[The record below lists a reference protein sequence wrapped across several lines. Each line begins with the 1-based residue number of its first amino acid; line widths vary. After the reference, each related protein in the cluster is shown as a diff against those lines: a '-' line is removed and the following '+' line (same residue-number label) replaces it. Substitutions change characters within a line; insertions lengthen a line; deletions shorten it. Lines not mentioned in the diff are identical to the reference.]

1 MPVACLGSITLDC
14 SDPQRLAEFWRN
26 MLGGEI
32 TYNTEK
38 FATVSTGGGQITAIR
53 IDEHRPSTWPLAAI
67 PKQIHLDLVVDD
79 LDIAQEQAV
88 SLGAQIGSR
97 QNAPERCRVLLDPA
111 GHPFCLCLAGPNL
124 SPWSMPGES
133 A

>member
-53 IDEHRPSTWPLAAI
+53 IDEHRPSTWPMAAR
-67 PKQIHLDLVVDD
+67 K
-79 LDIAQEQAV
+79 A
-88 SLGAQIGSR
+88 
-97 QNAPERCRVLLDPA
+97 
-111 GHPFCLCLAGPNL
+111 
-124 SPWSMPGES
+124 
-133 A
+133 